1 MAAFICETCGVQHAE
16 SEEPPA
22 SCPICEDAR
31 QYVGYDGQRWTTLE
45 QLAAERRNVVR
56 GEAGL
61 TGVGT
66 EPSFAIA
73 QRALLVPGARGNAL
87 WDCTP
92 LLGEETVAEIEA
104 LGGISAIAVSHP
116 HFYSTAVEWS
126 RAFGGAPVYLHAADR
141 QWVMRPDPAIV
152 HWEGDARELEPGI
165 TLVRCGG
172 HFPGGTVLHAERA
185 PGGGALLT
193 GDVIAVASDRR
204 WLTFMYSFPN
214 RIPLSE
220 QRVRRVVEAVEPY
233 DFGRIYGGW
242 WGDVTE
248 DAKAALA
255 RSAERYMAAITG
267 TFPPPDPSERA

>member
-16 SEEPPA
+16 SAEPPA
-22 SCPICEDAR
+22 SCAICEDPR

-45 QLAAERRNVVR
+45 RLAAERRNVVR
-56 GEAGL
+56 REAGL
-61 TGVGT
+61 TGIGT
-66 EPSFAIA
+66 APSFAIA
-73 QRALLVPGARGNAL
+73 QRALLVPGERGNVL

-92 LLGEETVAEIEA
+92 LLGAETAEVEA
-104 LGGISAIAVSHP
+104 LGGITAIAVSHP
-116 HFYSTAVEWS
+116 HFYSTVVEWS

-141 QWVMRPDPAIV
+141 SWVMRPDPAIV
-152 HWEGDARELEPGI
+152 LWEDEALELEPGI

-172 HFPGGTVLHAERA
+172 HFPGGTVLHTRRGAD
-185 PGGGALLT
+185 GGALLT

-204 WLTFMYSFPN
+204 WLTFMYSYPN

-220 QRVRRVVEAVEPY
+220 RRVRRIVEAVEPY
-233 DFGRIYGGW
+233 EFERIYGGW
-242 WGDVTE
+242 WGDVAE

-255 RSAERYMAAITG
+255 RSAERYVAALAG